1 MFEEL
6 VANDRVRTRAV
17 YLEALG
23 KIPHKKF
30 TFAKLWIYYAQ
41 FEVRCKDVSSAR
53 KMLGVALGKC
63 PKPKLFKA
71 YIELE
76 LSLGEVDRA
85 RKLYEKFWNTNRMI
99 VARGLHMRT

>member
-6 VANDRVRTRAV
+6 NANDRVRTRAV
-17 YLEALG
+17 YQSAR

-41 FEVRCKDVSSAR
+41 FEVSGKDVSSAR

-76 LSLGEVDRA
+76 LSL
-85 RKLYEKFWNTNRMI
+85 
-99 VARGLHMRT
+99 